1 MKVNLNNPYI
11 KLALRVLPILIA
23 ILLLTVLSWAEYT
36 FFPVIKNFHLTSIE
50 RVDNYIVM
58 QGYMRKVRDCR
69 YVGVSAEGI
78 TPSGRV
84 DLPLRFLDSAIII
97 NDNTTRPQGTQNWGP
112 WKVVIPTVPNIS
124 TVVLYSVHSCHPVWG
139 TTTELARLPLL
150 AAQKRTE

>member
-1 MKVNLNNPYI
+1 MKANLKSPYI
-11 KLALRVLPILIA
+11 KLALQVLPILIA
-23 ILLLTVLSWAEYT
+23 ILLFAVLRWAEYI
-36 FFPVIKNFHLTSIE
+36 FFPVVKNFHLTSIE

-78 TPSGRV
+78 APSGRV
-84 DLPLRFLDSAIII
+84 DLPLRFLDSAII

-112 WKVVIPTVPNIS
+112 WRVVIPTVPNIN
-124 TVVLYSVHSCHPVWG
+124 TVVLYSVHSCHLAWE

-150 AAQKRTE
+150 ATMKGTE

>member
-11 KLALRVLPILIA
+11 KLVLWVLPILIA
-23 ILLLTVLSWAEYT
+23 ILMLTVLRWAEYT
-36 FFPVIKNFHLTSIE
+36 FLPVVKDFHLTSLE

-69 YVGVSAEGI
+69 YVGVSAEGT

-84 DLPLRFLDSAIII
+84 DLPLRFLESSIV

-112 WKVVIPTVPNIS
+112 WRVVIPTVPNIS
-124 TVVLYSVHSCHPVWG
+124 TVTLYSVHSCHLAWEA
-139 TTTELARLPLL
+139 TTELARLPLL
-150 AAQKRTE
+150 AAKKGAE

>member
-1 MKVNLNNPYI
+1 MKVNLKSPYI
-11 KLALRVLPILIA
+11 KLMLQVLPILIA
-23 ILLLTVLSWAEYT
+23 ILLLTVLRWAEYI
-36 FFPVIKNFHLTSIE
+36 FFPVVKDFHLTSIE

-84 DLPLRFLDSAIII
+84 DLPLRFLESNTV

-112 WKVVIPTVPNIS
+112 WKVVIPTAPNIN
-124 TVVLYSVHSCHPVWG
+124 TVVLYSVHSCHLAWE
-139 TTTELARLPLL
+139 TTTELARLHVL
-150 AAQKRTE
+150 AAKKGTE

>member
-1 MKVNLNNPYI
+1 MKVNLKSPYI
-11 KLALRVLPILIA
+11 KLMLQVLPILIA
-23 ILLLTVLSWAEYT
+23 ILLLTVLRWAEYI
-36 FFPVIKNFHLTSIE
+36 FFPVVKDFHLTSLE

-78 TPSGRV
+78 APSGRA
-84 DLPLRFLDSAIII
+84 DLPIRFLESNAV

-112 WKVVIPTVPNIS
+112 WRVVIPTVPNIN
-124 TVVLYSVHSCHPVWG
+124 TVVLYSVHSCHLAWE

-150 AAQKRTE
+150 AAQKEGTE

>member
-1 MKVNLNNPYI
+1 MKVSLKSPHI
-11 KLALRVLPILIA
+11 KLVLQVLPILIA
-23 ILLLTVLSWAEYT
+23 ILLLTVLRWAEYI
-36 FFPVIKNFHLTSIE
+36 FFPVVKDFHLTSLE

-69 YVGVSAEGI
+69 YVGVSAGGI

-84 DLPLRFLDSAIII
+84 DLPLRFLESSIV

-112 WKVVIPTVPNIS
+112 WRVVIPTVPNIN
-124 TVVLYSVHSCHPVWG
+124 TVVLYSVHSCHLAWE

-150 AAQKRTE
+150 AAMKGTE

>member
-1 MKVNLNNPYI
+1 MKVNLKSPYI
-11 KLALRVLPILIA
+11 KLVLRVLPILIA
-23 ILLLTVLSWAEYT
+23 ILLLTVLRWAEYI
-36 FFPVIKNFHLTSIE
+36 FFPVVKDFHLTSLE

-69 YVGVSAEGI
+69 YVGVSAEGT

-84 DLPLRFLDSAIII
+84 DLPFRFLERNTV

-112 WKVVIPTVPNIS
+112 WRVVIPTVPNIN
-124 TVVLYSVHSCHPVWG
+124 TVVLYSVHSCHLAWE

-150 AAQKRTE
+150 AAKKGTE

>member
-1 MKVNLNNPYI
+1 MKVNLKSPYI
-11 KLALRVLPILIA
+11 KLVLRVLPILIA
-23 ILLLTVLSWAEYT
+23 ILLLTAFRWVEYT

-69 YVGVSAEGI
+69 YVGVSAEGT

-124 TVVLYSVHSCHPVWG
+124 TVVLYSVHSCHPAWG

-150 AAQKRTE
+150 AAQKGTE

>member
-1 MKVNLNNPYI
+1 MKVNLKSPYI

-23 ILLLTVLSWAEYT
+23 ILLLSVFRWAEYT
-36 FFPVIKNFHLTSIE
+36 FFPVVKNFHLTSIE

-69 YVGVSAEGI
+69 YVGVSAEG
-78 TPSGRV
+78 TTTSGRV
-84 DLPLRFLDSAIII
+84 DLPLRFLESNSV

-124 TVVLYSVHSCHPVWG
+124 TVVLYSVHSCHLAWE

-150 AAQKRTE
+150 AAQEEIE

>member
-1 MKVNLNNPYI
+1 MKVNLKSPYI
-11 KLALRVLPILIA
+11 KLVLRVLPILIA
-23 ILLLTVLSWAEYT
+23 ILLLTALRWAEYT

-84 DLPLRFLDSAIII
+84 DLPLRFLDSAII

-112 WKVVIPTVPNIS
+112 WKVVIPTVPNIN
-124 TVVLYSVHSCHPVWG
+124 TVVLSSVHSCHLAWV

-150 AAQKRTE
+150 AAQKETE

>member
-1 MKVNLNNPYI
+1 MKVNLKSPYI

-23 ILLLTVLSWAEYT
+23 ILLLTALRWAEYI
-36 FFPVIKNFHLTSIE
+36 FFPVVKDFHLTSLE

-69 YVGVSAEGI
+69 YVGVSAEG
-78 TPSGRV
+78 TTTSGHV
-84 DLPLRFLDSAIII
+84 DLPLRFLESNSV

-112 WKVVIPTVPNIS
+112 WRVVIPTVPNIS
-124 TVVLYSVHSCHPVWG
+124 TVTLYSVHSCHLAWE

-150 AAQKRTE
+150 AAQKETE